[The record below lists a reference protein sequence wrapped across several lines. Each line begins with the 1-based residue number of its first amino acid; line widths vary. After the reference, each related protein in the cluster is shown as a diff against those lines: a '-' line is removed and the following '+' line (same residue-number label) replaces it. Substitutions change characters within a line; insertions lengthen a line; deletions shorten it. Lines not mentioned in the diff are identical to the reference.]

1 METNNISTY
10 ATWTSVIILLLQ
22 VICKYFNVSIGESDL
37 TIIANAIVTLAIA
50 IWSSY
55 NPNTIPWLGN
65 GEPTKEE
72 PEPEIFDN
80 DAPVLNDEYELGDD
94 EDGC

>member
-1 METNNISTY
+1 MDTNNISTY

-22 VICKYFNVSIGESDL
+22 VIFKYFNISIGESDL

-65 GEPTKEE
+65 APTPVDGTE
-72 PEPEIFDN
+72 
-80 DAPVLNDEYELGDD
+80 PVLNEEYLYGDD
-94 EDGC
+94 DGC

>member
-10 ATWTSVIILLLQ
+10 ATWTAIVVMLLQ
-22 VICKYFNVSIGESDL
+22 VICRYFNISIGENEL
-37 TIIANAIVTLAIA
+37 TIIANALIALIIA

-65 GEPTKEE
+65 APTPIDSTE
-72 PEPEIFDN
+72 
-80 DAPVLNDEYELGDD
+80 PVLNDEYECD
-94 EDGC
+94 ENDGC

>member
-10 ATWTSVIILLLQ
+10 ATWTALIVMLLQ
-22 VICKYFNVSIGESDL
+22 AICKYCNIEIGVNEL
-37 TIIANAIVTLAIA
+37 TIIANAIIAIIIA

-65 GEPTKEE
+65 APLPVEAEE
-72 PEPEIFDN
+72 
-80 DAPVLNDEYELGDD
+80 PVLNSEYECDD
-94 EDGC
+94 L

>member
-22 VICKYFNVSIGESDL
+22 VIFKYFNISIGESDL

-65 GEPTKEE
+65 SKPSVDPTE
-72 PEPEIFDN
+72 
-80 DAPVLNDEYELGDD
+80 PVLNDEYEAMD
-94 EDGC
+94 DGC

>member
-22 VICKYFNVSIGESDL
+22 VICKYFNVSIGENDL

-65 GEPTKEE
+65 GEPTKEA
-72 PEPEIFDN
+72 EPEIFDN
-80 DAPVLNDEYELGDD
+80 DAPVLNPEYECDD
-94 EDGC
+94 DGC

>member
-10 ATWTSVIILLLQ
+10 ATWTALVVMLLQ
-22 VICKYFNVSIGESDL
+22 VICKYFNIEIGETEL
-37 TIIANAIVTLAIA
+37 TIIANALIALIIA

-65 GEPTKEE
+65 GPKPIETEE
-72 PEPEIFDN
+72 T
-80 DAPVLNDEYELGDD
+80 VLNDEYECD

>member
-10 ATWTSVIILLLQ
+10 ATWTALIVMLLQ
-22 VICKYFNVSIGESDL
+22 IICKYFNIEIGQNEL
-37 TIIANAIVTLAIA
+37 TIIANALIALAIA

-65 GEPTKEE
+65 APTPVDVSE
-72 PEPEIFDN
+72 
-80 DAPVLNDEYELGDD
+80 PVLNDEYEYGED
-94 EDGC
+94 EDGGC

>member
-22 VICKYFNVSIGESDL
+22 ITFKYFNISIGENDL

-65 GEPTKEE
+65 APTPIDPTEQ
-72 PEPEIFDN
+72 
-80 DAPVLNDEYELGDD
+80 VLNDEYAYGADD
-94 EDGC
+94 ESC

>member
-10 ATWTSVIILLLQ
+10 ATWTAIVVLILQ
-22 VICKYFNVSIGESDL
+22 MICRYFNVQIGESDL
-37 TIIANAIVTLAIA
+37 TIIANAIITLAIA

-65 GEPTKEE
+65 APTLVDAEE
-72 PEPEIFDN
+72 
-80 DAPVLNDEYELGDD
+80 PVLNDEYECD